1 MMLGLCSWPV
11 TICTIVLVIGWRA
24 APHRNATTSTS
35 GLSHRPRHL
44 IMNPTVI
51 REISIPL
58 HIASTAVKRARAAPY
73 HTLTTVGF
81 VLVCLNLVRLQ
92 CPPGSQLLSQV
103 LNLRIIRL
111 ISPFVYLLVSQLWS
125 QPASQLLNLINET
138 CSQRLQWKWVSTCA
152 LCEQAQTLRR
162 AASITVSNYVQWASF
177 FFVLAG
183 GILILMW
190 Y

>member
-1 MMLGLCSWPV
+1 MLGLCSWPV

-24 APHRNATTSTS
+24 APHRNVTTSTS

-81 VLVCLNLVRLQ
+81 VLVCLNLLPLQ
-92 CPPGSQLLSQV
+92 CPSGSQLQNQILVLHMSRLRSQV

-111 ISPFVYLLVSQLWS
+111 ISPFVYLLVGQLRSHLASQHVSLLVNQLRGQLQSLLVSQL
-125 QPASQLLNLINET
+125 
-138 CSQRLQWKWVSTCA
+138 
-152 LCEQAQTLRR
+152 
-162 AASITVSNYVQWASF
+162 
-177 FFVLAG
+177 
-183 GILILMW
+183 
-190 Y
+190 

>member
-24 APHRNATTSTS
+24 APHRNVTTSTS

-58 HIASTAVKRARAAPY
+58 RIASTAVNRARVAPY

-111 ISPFVYLLVSQLWS
+111 ISPFVYLLVSQLRS
-125 QPASQLLNLINET
+125 HLASQHVSLLVNQLRGQLQSLLV
-138 CSQRLQWKWVSTCA
+138 SQL
-152 LCEQAQTLRR
+152 
-162 AASITVSNYVQWASF
+162 
-177 FFVLAG
+177 
-183 GILILMW
+183 
-190 Y
+190 